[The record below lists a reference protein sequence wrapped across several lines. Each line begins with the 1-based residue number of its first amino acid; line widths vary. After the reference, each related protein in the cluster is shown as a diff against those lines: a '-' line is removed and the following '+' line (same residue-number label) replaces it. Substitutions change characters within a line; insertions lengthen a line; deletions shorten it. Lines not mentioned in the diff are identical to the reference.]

1 MSLTNQNPDQ
11 LQTVFGGEFVQEQH
25 RDEAHRNLPPTDSRA
40 IGIAA
45 VWLVFFAL
53 VVVSVGVKT
62 FERVADVMMA
72 SGSPH

>member
-1 MSLTNQNPDQ
+1 MRLTNQNPDQ
-11 LQTVFGGEFVQEQH
+11 LKTVFGAEFVQEQH

-72 SGSPH
+72 SGSPR